1 MKEALRHFITKTN
14 MLNFLLVQTILFM
27 LCYAMLCFHT
37 VVSDIDFERKKHV
50 ITDTVVSKALSI
62 RVVIVPFSP
71 GQNRNVQYIIQSVY

>member
-14 MLNFLLVQTILFM
+14 MPVEFPVSSNNPIYSMQ
-27 LCYAMLCFHT
+27 CFHT

-50 ITDTVVSKALSI
+50 IMDTVVSKALSI
-62 RVVIVPFSP
+62 RVVILPFSP

>member
-14 MLNFLLVQTILFM
+14 MLNFLLVQQSY
-27 LCYAMLCFHT
+27 LCYAMLYT
-37 VVSDIDFERKKHV
+37 VVSDIDFERNKYV

-62 RVVIVPFSP
+62 RVVILPFSP

>member
-14 MLNFLLVQTILFM
+14 MLNFLLVQTILAI
-27 LCYAMLCFHT
+27 YAMLCFHT

-62 RVVIVPFSP
+62 RVVILPFSP

>member
-14 MLNFLLVQTILFM
+14 MLNFLVSSNNPI
-27 LCYAMLCFHT
+27 YAMLCFHT
-37 VVSDIDFERKKHV
+37 VVSDIDLERKKHV

-62 RVVIVPFSP
+62 RVVILPFSP